1 MRRNQFL
8 AIVSLVALGLSSVG
22 CGSTALPVA
31 PPATPTATAKSNS
44 TVVDNEVVLVNLK
57 AADQLD
63 GKEDHIIG
71 KCYVCALGMD
81 GKAEHSAEFQGYT
94 AHLCSEGCC
103 KHFKDQPEQVIAET
117 KVPEAK

>member
-1 MRRNQFL
+1 MRRNQIL
-8 AIVSLVALGLSSVG
+8 LVVSLYVLGLGSIG
-22 CGSTALPVA
+22 CNSTALPVA
-31 PPATPTATAKSNS
+31 PPAAAKVNS
-44 TVVDNEVVLVNLK
+44 TVVDSEVVLVNLK

-63 GKEDHIIG
+63 GKEDHVIG

-103 KHFKDQPEQVIAET
+103 KHFKDHPEQVIAET

>member
-1 MRRNQFL
+1 MRRS
-8 AIVSLVALGLSSVG
+8 SLCVTVGLFVLGFGSVG
-22 CGSTALPVA
+22 CNNTTSAPVA
-31 PPATPTATAKSNS
+31 PPAVSSGTSS
-44 TVVDNEVVLVNLK
+44 VDSEVVLVNLK

-63 GKEDHIIG
+63 GKEDHVIG

-81 GKAEHSAEFQGYT
+81 GKPEHSAEYQGYT

-103 KHFKDQPEQVIAET
+103 KHFKEHPEQVIAET

>member
-1 MRRNQFL
+1 MSRNQLLLVVSAL
-8 AIVSLVALGLSSVG
+8 ALAVSSIG
-22 CGSTALPVA
+22 CNSTAVPTP
-31 PPATPTATAKSNS
+31 PPAAKANS
-44 TVVDNEVVLVNLK
+44 TTVDSKVVLVNLK

-63 GKEDHIIG
+63 GKEDHVIG

-103 KHFKDQPEQVIAET
+103 KHFKDNPEQVIAET
-117 KVPEAK
+117 KVPETK